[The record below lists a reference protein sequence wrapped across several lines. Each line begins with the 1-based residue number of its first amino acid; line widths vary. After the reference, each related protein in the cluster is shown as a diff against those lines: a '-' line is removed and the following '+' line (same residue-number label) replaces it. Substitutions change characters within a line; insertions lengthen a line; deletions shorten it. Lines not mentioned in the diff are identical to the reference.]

1 MFSWLLISSIFF
13 IGSFIFITVK
23 LVRLQ
28 RASIKDERL
37 ELLRPVECFY
47 SNYKG
52 FANQWKRLYYY
63 IRYVKLIVVPLYTN
77 KAVQSSLTD
86 HSDKQRIN

>member
-37 ELLRPVECFY
+37 ELLRQ
-47 SNYKG
+47 SNVSIVTTK
-52 FANQWKRLYYY
+52 AS
-63 IRYVKLIVVPLYTN
+63 LINGNDYT
-77 KAVQSSLTD
+77 T
-86 HSDKQRIN
+86 I